1 MAQAHRPKTDA
12 PAPASPSGAASLTL
26 YVEEGCRACAHA
38 LEVLGRVQQE
48 FPELEISTIDL
59 GRVSSKE
66 VPNGVFAA
74 PTFVLD
80 GEVISLGTP
89 TWERIAPV
97 LRSALNT

>member
-26 YVEEGCRACAHA
+26 YVEEGCRACSHA

-59 GRVSSKE
+59 GRVSS
-66 VPNGVFAA
+66 G
-74 PTFVLD
+74 
-80 GEVISLGTP
+80 GS
-89 TWERIAPV
+89 ERG
-97 LRSALNT
+97 LRGADVCS